1 MAPKKGGAFI
11 ETMVASGVGAY
22 AAKNSSSMKGLLWT
36 LLKYTLVVIVIS
48 FILFFVLKM
57 MSTENF
63 VPITPSQTGDQKTNT
78 PAGNTILH

>member
-1 MAPKKGGAFI
+1 MPKRGGGFL

-36 LLKYTLVVIVIS
+36 LAKYVLVIVVVS
-48 FILFFVLKM
+48 FILFSVLRM

-63 VPITPSQTGDQKTNT
+63 VPVTPSKTGDDKTET
-78 PAGNTILH
+78 PAGNVILH

>member
-1 MAPKKGGAFI
+1 
-11 ETMVASGVGAY
+11 MVASGIGAY

-63 VPITPSQTGDQKTNT
+63 VPITPSETGDKKIET
-78 PAGNTILH
+78 PAGNVILH

>member
-1 MAPKKGGAFI
+1 MPAKKGGGFI

-36 LLKYTLVVIVIS
+36 LAKYVLVIVVIS
-48 FILFFVLKM
+48 FLLMFVLKL

-63 VPITPSQTGDQKTNT
+63 VPITPSKEGDEKTVT
-78 PAGNTILH
+78 PAGNVILH

>member
-22 AAKNSSSMKGLLWT
+22 AAKNASSMKGLLWI

-48 FILFFVLKM
+48 FILFFVLKTF
-57 MSTENF
+57 STENF
-63 VPITPSQTGDQKTNT
+63 VPITPSDTGDKKVET
-78 PAGNTILH
+78 PAGNQILY

>member
-1 MAPKKGGAFI
+1 
-11 ETMVASGVGAY
+11 MVASGIGAY

-36 LLKYTLVVIVIS
+36 LLKYTLVVVVIS

-63 VPITPSQTGDQKTNT
+63 VPITPSETGDKKVET
-78 PAGNTILH
+78 PAGNIILH

>member
-1 MAPKKGGAFI
+1 
-11 ETMVASGVGAY
+11 MVASGIGAY

-36 LLKYTLVVIVIS
+36 LLKYVVVIVVIS

-63 VPITPSQTGDQKTNT
+63 VPITPSDTGDKKVET
-78 PAGNTILH
+78 PAGNVILH

>member
-1 MAPKKGGAFI
+1 MPAKKGGGFL

-36 LLKYTLVVIVIS
+36 LAKYILVIVVVS
-48 FILFFVLKM
+48 FIIMTVLKM

-63 VPITPSQTGDQKTNT
+63 VPLAPSATGDKEVKT
-78 PAGNTILH
+78 PAGNTIVY

>member
-1 MAPKKGGAFI
+1 
-11 ETMVASGVGAY
+11 MVASGIGAY

-36 LLKYTLVVIVIS
+36 LLKYVVVIVVIS

-63 VPITPSQTGDQKTNT
+63 VPITPSETGDKKVET
-78 PAGNTILH
+78 PAGTTILH

>member
-1 MAPKKGGAFI
+1 MAKKGGGFL

-36 LLKYTLVVIVIS
+36 LAKYVLVIVVVS
-48 FILFFVLKM
+48 FILFSVLRM

-63 VPITPSQTGDQKTNT
+63 VPITPSKEGDEKTVT
-78 PAGNTILH
+78 PAGNVILH

>member
-1 MAPKKGGAFI
+1 
-11 ETMVASGVGAY
+11 MVASGIGAY

-36 LLKYTLVVIVIS
+36 LLKYIVVIVVIS

-63 VPITPSQTGDQKTNT
+63 VPITPSDTGDKKVET

>member
-1 MAPKKGGAFI
+1 
-11 ETMVASGVGAY
+11 MVASGIGAY

-36 LLKYTLVVIVIS
+36 LLKYVLVIVVIS

-63 VPITPSQTGDQKTNT
+63 VPLTPSDTGDKKVET

>member
-1 MAPKKGGAFI
+1 MPAKKGGGFI

-36 LLKYTLVVIVIS
+36 LAKYVLVIVVIS
-48 FILFFVLKM
+48 FLLMLVLKA

-63 VPITPSQTGDQKTNT
+63 VPITPSKEGDEKTVT
-78 PAGNTILH
+78 PAGNVILH

>member
-11 ETMVASGVGAY
+11 ETMVASGIGAY
-22 AAKNSSSMKGLLWT
+22 AAKNSSSMKGLLCT
-36 LLKYTLVVIVIS
+36 LLKYVLVIVVIS

-63 VPITPSQTGDQKTNT
+63 VPLTPSDTGDKKVET

>member
-1 MAPKKGGAFI
+1 MPKRGGGFL

-36 LLKYTLVVIVIS
+36 LAKSILVIVVVS
-48 FILFFVLKM
+48 FILFSVLRM

-63 VPITPSQTGDQKTNT
+63 VPVTPSKTGDDKTET
-78 PAGNTILH
+78 PAGNVILH

>member
-11 ETMVASGVGAY
+11 ETMVASGIGAY

-36 LLKYTLVVIVIS
+36 LLKYVVVIVVIS
-48 FILFFVLKM
+48 FILFFVFKFV
-57 MSTENF
+57 STENF
-63 VPITPSQTGDQKTNT
+63 VPLTPSDTGDKKVET

>member
-11 ETMVASGVGAY
+11 ETMVASGIGAY

-63 VPITPSQTGDQKTNT
+63 VPLTPSQSGDQKTET

>member
-1 MAPKKGGAFI
+1 MPAKKGGGFL

-36 LLKYTLVVIVIS
+36 LLKYVVVVVVIS

-63 VPITPSQTGDQKTNT
+63 VPITPSDTGDQKTET
-78 PAGNTILH
+78 PAGNVILH

>member
-1 MAPKKGGAFI
+1 
-11 ETMVASGVGAY
+11 MVASGIGAY
-22 AAKNSSSMKGLLWT
+22 AAKNSSSMKGLLWL

-63 VPITPSQTGDQKTNT
+63 VPITPSETGDKKVET

>member
-1 MAPKKGGAFI
+1 
-11 ETMVASGVGAY
+11 MVASGIGAY

-36 LLKYTLVVIVIS
+36 LLKYVLVVVVIS

-63 VPITPSQTGDQKTNT
+63 VPITPSETGDKKVET
-78 PAGNTILH
+78 PAGNIILH

>member
-1 MAPKKGGAFI
+1 
-11 ETMVASGVGAY
+11 MVASGIGAY

-36 LLKYTLVVIVIS
+36 LLKYVLVVVVIS

-63 VPITPSQTGDQKTNT
+63 VPLTPSSTGDQKTET

>member
-11 ETMVASGVGAY
+11 ETMVASGIGAY

-36 LLKYTLVVIVIS
+36 LLKYVLVVIVIS

-63 VPITPSQTGDQKTNT
+63 VPITPSETGDKKVET
-78 PAGNTILH
+78 PAGNVILH

>member
-1 MAPKKGGAFI
+1 MAPKKGGGFV
-11 ETMVASGVGAY
+11 ETMVASGIGAY

-36 LLKYTLVVIVIS
+36 LLKYTLVIVVIS

-63 VPITPSQTGDQKTNT
+63 VPLTPSQSGDQKTET

>member
-1 MAPKKGGAFI
+1 
-11 ETMVASGVGAY
+11 MVASGIGAY

-36 LLKYTLVVIVIS
+36 LLKYVVVVVVIS

-63 VPITPSQTGDQKTNT
+63 VPITPSDTGDQKTET
-78 PAGNTILH
+78 PAGNVILH

>member
-11 ETMVASGVGAY
+11 ETMVASGIGAY
-22 AAKNSSSMKGLLWT
+22 AAKNTSSMKGLLWT
-36 LLKYTLVVIVIS
+36 LLKYVVVIVVIS

-63 VPITPSQTGDQKTNT
+63 VPITPSDKGDKKVET
-78 PAGNTILH
+78 PAGNVILH

>member
-1 MAPKKGGAFI
+1 MAKKGGAFL

-36 LLKYTLVVIVIS
+36 LAKYVLVIVVIS
-48 FILFFVLKM
+48 FLLMFVLKL

-63 VPITPSQTGDQKTNT
+63 VPITPSKEGDEKTVT
-78 PAGNTILH
+78 PAGNVILH